1 MVPDRF
7 RLKRY
12 FSIASLIGVLVAVT
26 ALSLLYRVTARQAL
40 VEHETQSNVALTR
53 AVSNTLLPRYMAWLA
68 GAGALSREALAADPQ
83 LRQLDRDMRDQI
95 RGLNVVKAKIFLP
108 NGSTVY
114 STDLGELGRQ
124 TASLGF
130 SRALGGEVSSE
141 LSFRDEYYAL
151 EGYIADRN
159 LVSTYIPVRAAPG
172 APVQAVFEIYSDVTP
187 LTAEVARTQARVTAG
202 LVVAF
207 ALLYLFLY
215 LIVRRAD
222 RLLVRQEQRRLEDAA
237 RMRHQ
242 AFHDPLTG
250 LPNRA
255 SFHERLRDAV
265 ARAKRSGRP
274 FGLMFI
280 DLDRFKVINDSLG
293 HSTGDQLLQ
302 VAARRIRAATR
313 ESDPVFRM
321 GGDEFTVLLEGLE
334 TPEESAAVAERIV
347 ESFAVPSRV
356 GEHELMVSPSIGLS
370 TYPADANLPEDLVK
384 AADTAMYRAK
394 ELGGCRF
401 QFFAKGMNVAA
412 MERLELETA
421 LQRALQQDQFTL
433 YYQPKVR
440 CTNGEIVG
448 VEALLRWR
456 HPSRGIVGP
465 TEFIPFLEES
475 GLILPVGEWVMRE
488 ACRQNKRWQDEGR
501 LAVRV
506 SVNVSAR
513 QFRSELFTRLVRDVL
528 QSTGLPAKYLELELT
543 ESLLVDNT
551 AEAIRRMEELKEL
564 GVILSIDDFG
574 TGYSSLSYLKHFPVD
589 YLKVDRSFIADLHNN
604 VRDDAIASSIAAL
617 ARSLQLGVVAEGV
630 EHPDQV
636 EFLQRHG
643 YDELQGFLFARPQPP
658 ETVEALLGDAA
669 PVDPS
674 RAKGSDSA

>member
-1 MVPDRF
+1 M
-7 RLKRY
+7 
-12 FSIASLIGVLVAVT
+12 
-26 ALSLLYRVTARQAL
+26 
-40 VEHETQSNVALTR
+40 
-53 AVSNTLLPRYMAWLA
+53 
-68 GAGALSREALAADPQ
+68 
-83 LRQLDRDMRDQI
+83 
-95 RGLNVVKAKIFLP
+95 
-108 NGSTVY
+108 
-114 STDLGELGRQ
+114 
-124 TASLGF
+124 
-130 SRALGGEVSSE
+130 
-141 LSFRDEYYAL
+141 
-151 EGYIADRN
+151 
-159 LVSTYIPVRAAPG
+159 
-172 APVQAVFEIYSDVTP
+172 
-187 LTAEVARTQARVTAG
+187 
-202 LVVAF
+202 VAF